1 MSLICV
7 PISVEAAGEVPL
19 ALERAAR
26 ARVLGARMVEWRCD
40 GLASDA
46 DAEALLKAFNIKTI
60 GDLGTNKY
68 FLWAQA
74 IVALA
79 DREV

>member
-1 MSLICV
+1 MTINKALDKAYETKSLKELV
-7 PISVEAAGEVPL
+7 SSPVAAIEGV
-19 ALERAAR
+19 
-26 ARVLGARMVEWRCD
+26 
-40 GLASDA
+40 SDA

-79 DREV
+79 DREE

>member
-1 MSLICV
+1 MNINKALDKAYETKSLKELV
-7 PISVEAAGEVPL
+7 SSPVAAIEGV
-19 ALERAAR
+19 
-26 ARVLGARMVEWRCD
+26 
-40 GLASDA
+40 SDA

-79 DREV
+79 DREE

>member
-1 MSLICV
+1 MT
-7 PISVEAAGEVPL
+7 
-19 ALERAAR
+19 
-26 ARVLGARMVEWRCD
+26 WTD
-40 GLASDA
+40 

-79 DREV
+79 DREE